1 MDVKKRIVISLSLII
16 AICVVLLS
24 LINYFLMKRDT
35 LYLLEHSQNATV
47 KNGIIIL
54 ENFANEKIGIIK
66 GLSEIIKTMPEN
78 DIDKMTEYLYAA
90 KQQGDF
96 GLVFTGD
103 TNGRMIRS
111 NGKHA
116 TPDTGYDPRTKDWY
130 IDAET
135 NMKSGA
141 TAPYVTATGGKNAI
155 AFYNPILENG
165 FKGSVAGFV
174 TLDYIQNAILSIEVE
189 KGGRVWVFDEKDRVV
204 IHDIENLIMKE
215 NASAKFINNKI
226 KSNNNSENL
235 IKYVNTRNEKFVA
248 SCAVSP
254 TLRWTLCVSLPENI
268 YYEPVNRQL
277 KISIILGITFI
288 LIGVILMYLLVT
300 ITLKPLTHIKNGLE
314 NFFLFLNFEKN
325 HVDKIQVKN
334 NKDEFGIM
342 AYLINREVELIVEN
356 NNKNNEMVKE
366 AITIF
371 NEIKQGFL
379 DKTIQIQPSNPL
391 LQEFVS
397 LVNETILSLKDK
409 IGADI
414 NHIDNVIQTFAQVDF
429 TPRFNPAQSNL
440 EVALNKVADEVSE
453 MLRDN
458 VNVANTLEE
467 KAELL
472 KDNMSKLTIGSNA
485 QYNSLSAS
493 VSAMEEIDEAMA
505 EINDKAQNM
514 IQQSDAIK
522 NVITII
528 HDIADQTNLLALNAS
543 IEAARA
549 GEQGRG
555 FAVVAD
561 EVRKLAEKTSQ
572 SLSEIEKNTNSL
584 ILSVNEMC
592 SSITEQVSSI
602 DSVSSTFSELNELTK
617 TNADIANQTDEIA
630 NTVHTNAKTIFEVVS
645 KGKFQ

>member
-1 MDVKKRIVISLSLII
+1 
-16 AICVVLLS
+16 
-24 LINYFLMKRDT
+24 
-35 LYLLEHSQNATV
+35 
-47 KNGIIIL
+47 
-54 ENFANEKIGIIK
+54 
-66 GLSEIIKTMPEN
+66 
-78 DIDKMTEYLYAA
+78 
-90 KQQGDF
+90 
-96 GLVFTGD
+96 
-103 TNGRMIRS
+103 
-111 NGKHA
+111 
-116 TPDTGYDPRTKDWY
+116 
-130 IDAET
+130 
-135 NMKSGA
+135 
-141 TAPYVTATGGKNAI
+141 
-155 AFYNPILENG
+155 
-165 FKGSVAGFV
+165 
-174 TLDYIQNAILSIEVE
+174 
-189 KGGRVWVFDEKDRVV
+189 
-204 IHDIENLIMKE
+204 
-215 NASAKFINNKI
+215 
-226 KSNNNSENL
+226 
-235 IKYVNTRNEKFVA
+235 
-248 SCAVSP
+248 
-254 TLRWTLCVSLPENI
+254 
-268 YYEPVNRQL
+268 
-277 KISIILGITFI
+277 
-288 LIGVILMYLLVT
+288 MYLLVT

-602 DSVSSTFSELNELTK
+602 DSVSNTFSELNELTK

-630 NTVHTNAKTIFEVVS
+630 NTVHSNAKTIFEVVS